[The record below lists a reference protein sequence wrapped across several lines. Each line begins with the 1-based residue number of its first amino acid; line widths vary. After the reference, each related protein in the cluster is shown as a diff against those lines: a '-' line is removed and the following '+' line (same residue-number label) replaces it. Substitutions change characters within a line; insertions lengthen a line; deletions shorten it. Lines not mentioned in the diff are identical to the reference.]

1 MLMKVAQVPAK
12 EKERLKALNDYAILD
27 TEHETN
33 YDFITELAAT
43 VCGMPASA
51 LSFID
56 AHRQWFKSCN
66 GMEITET
73 AAFSILCS
81 HAIDQPDK
89 VLVVKDLSESDW
101 FGENPFTH
109 KGQPL
114 IFYAAA
120 PLVTQSG
127 NVIGLLAVFDTKAN
141 NISLEQKQKLLLLAG
156 QVMTLLELRKKSR
169 ELKQREDDIKM
180 AYADLENITHLAS
193 HDLRTPLNN
202 IISLAQLINEE
213 FGEKIGADGGEYV
226 KFITETAYYMSD
238 LVSSIHSYSKASK
251 LAVDHLDRINAQ
263 ELLMEIKPLLK
274 IPAHIQF
281 KYDIQCPEITAPSL
295 ALKQVLFHLL
305 LNAVQYNDKEAGTI
319 NVTISE
325 NNTSWLFR
333 IADNGE
339 GIAVEDTEKMYYL
352 FRRLRNREKNGENM
366 GIGLAI
372 VKRLIEKMHGSLTVE
387 SLLGKGTT
395 VMFTI
400 PK

>member
-1 MLMKVAQVPAK
+1 MKVAPVPAK
-12 EKERLKALNDYAILD
+12 ERERLKALSEYAILN

-43 VCGMPASA
+43 AVNMPASA
-51 LSFID
+51 LSFIN
-56 AHRQWFKSCN
+56 AHGQWFKSCN
-66 GMEITET
+66 GLDIQET
-73 AAFSILCS
+73 SVFSILCS
-81 HAIDQPDK
+81 QAIDQPDK

-101 FGENPFTH
+101 FGENPFSH

-120 PLVTQSG
+120 PLVTASG
-127 NVIGLLAVFDTKAN
+127 SVVGLLSVFDTKPN
-141 NISLEQKQKLLLLAG
+141 NISLEQKQKLLLLAA
-156 QVMTLLELRKKSR
+156 QVMALLELRR
-169 ELKQREDDIKM
+169 TTHQLKQREGDIKM
-180 AYADLENITHLAS
+180 AYADLENIAHLAS

-213 FGEKIGADGGEYV
+213 FGEKIGPDGGEYV

-251 LAVDHLDRINAQ
+251 LAVDQQDRIHTL

-274 IPAHIQF
+274 IPPHIRF
-281 KYDIQCPEITAPSL
+281 EYHLECTEITAPSL

-305 LNAVQYNDKEAGTI
+305 LNAVQYCDKEAGSI
-319 NVTISE
+319 DCTISE
-325 NNTSWLFR
+325 DAANWIFT

-339 GIAVEDTEKMYYL
+339 GIAQEDTEKMYYL
-352 FRRLRNREKNGENM
+352 FKRLRNREKNGEHM

-372 VKRLIEKMHGSLTVE
+372 VKRLVEKMHGELNLT
-387 SLLGKGTT
+387 STPGKGSTFR
-395 VMFTI
+395 FTI